1 LIFLFECVVVVE
13 TPLIFHSNYTLCT
26 LREEEKPP
34 MIKRTGMMRRIGIGK
49 RNMTRKRKYAWLSV
63 T

>member
-13 TPLIFHSNYTLCT
+13 TPLIFHFNDTLYT

-34 MIKRTGMMRRIGIGK
+34 MIKRTGMMRRRTD
-49 RNMTRKRKYAWLSV
+49 RNG
-63 T
+63 